1 MAISSHQLYMLKDK
15 RFERDIWMYRAKALR
30 GFQHEIARFR
40 DDDQSSKGWEQV
52 IATLIMLTFFDM
64 SQDASPAWLIHQ
76 RCARNIQ
83 ALLPIT
89 NNLSMTQLDLFRFF
103 RYHFAQHEAF
113 ARTAYDILD
122 PHAAYVCWF
131 PHGLEADMTIIDALL
146 GCSPELISL
155 ILEISN
161 LAAQRLSVASTTKG
175 NFESNSRRDEGQA
188 ICAWRN
194 NIERRLYFLEQV
206 LPCSPSLS
214 IGCNQD
220 GQGAIEELGYIAETR
235 RLSALLYMYSRLDH
249 IPPGFAP
256 IDKLTTQILALIP
269 KISLRSHALLWP
281 LFVVGTMG
289 IGVVNPES
297 GDAQRIFVLERLVS
311 LQQTRQLKNV
321 RRAREIVE
329 FVWKMR
335 DLQGPE
341 YMGGW
346 YDIGRVGSYG
356 VSLC

>member
-1 MAISSHQLYMLKDK
+1 MAISSYQLYMLKDK

-30 GFQHEIARFR
+30 GFQYEIARFR
-40 DDDQSSKGWEQV
+40 EDSQSSKGWEQV
-52 IATLIMLTFFDM
+52 IATLIMLTFFD
-64 SQDASPAWLIHQ
+64 
-76 RCARNIQ
+76 
-83 ALLPIT
+83 
-89 NNLSMTQLDLFRFF
+89 
-103 RYHFAQHEAF
+103 HEAF

-122 PHAAYVCWF
+122 PHAACVSWF
-131 PHGLEADMTIIDALL
+131 PPGLEVGMTVIDALL

-161 LAAQRLSVASTTKG
+161 LAEQRLSVASATNG
-175 NFESNSRRDEGQA
+175 IFEGKSWRERGQVT
-188 ICAWRN
+188 CAWRN

-206 LPCSPSLS
+206 LPCSTSLS
-214 IGCNQD
+214 IDCDQH
-220 GQGAIEELGYIAETR
+220 GQSAIEELGYIAETR
-235 RLSALLYMYSRLDH
+235 RLSALVYMYSRLDR
-249 IPPGFAP
+249 IPPGFSP
-256 IDKLTTQILALIP
+256 IDNLTSQILALIP

-297 GDAQRIFVLERLVS
+297 GDAQRIFVMERLVS

-329 FVWKMR
+329 AVWKMR

-346 YDIGRVGSYG
+346 YDIGRVESYG